1 MLSID
6 KRERSGSTDIMKIL
20 GRRSLVRVCT
30 LTLCALALLLAGCR
44 QDMHNQPKYR
54 PLRSSDFFADGQASR
69 PLVAGTVA
77 RGDLREDWRF
87 YTGKISKGAGPA
99 SVSGT
104 VSQPPDARAV
114 SGTSGQPVQRLR
126 GYLEVFPFPITPQVL
141 DRGQDRYNAFCTPC
155 HDRVGTGQGM
165 VVRRGY
171 RRPPSFH
178 IDRLREAPVGYFFDV
193 ITNGFGAMPDYAAQI
208 PPQDRWAII
217 AFLRALQL
225 SQQAPLTFL
234 PESER
239 QKLKA
244 GGQTP

>member
-1 MLSID
+1 MLRISM
-6 KRERSGSTDIMKIL
+6 RERSESADETEKL
-20 GRRSLVRVCT
+20 GKRSRAQVCT
-30 LTLCALALLLAGCR
+30 LTLCTFALLLGGCR

-77 RGDLREDWRF
+77 RGNLREDWRF
-87 YTGKISKGAGPA
+87 YTGKASKGGPA
-99 SVSGT
+99 PLPGT
-104 VSQPPDARAV
+104 APQPSATSSAPGA
-114 SGTSGQPVQRLR
+114 SGQQVPHLR
-126 GYLEVFPFPITPQVL
+126 GYLEVFPFPITRQVL

-155 HDRVGTGQGM
+155 HDHVGTGQGM

-208 PPQDRWAII
+208 LPQDRWAII
-217 AFLRALQL
+217 AYLRALQL
-225 SQQAPLTFL
+225 SQQAPLTL
-234 PESER
+234 VPEGER
-239 QKLKA
+239 QKLNA
-244 GGQTP
+244 GGPTP